1 MTETVGGKVARAG
14 LQSVAGRLGG
24 RAIDFATLLV
34 LAQLLVP
41 ADFGLIALAMTVILL
56 VEAVTDLPI
65 NQPILRAEDPT
76 PDYYDTA
83 FTLGLMRALVLASVV
98 AAAAAPVAAFYKE
111 PRLPLLIL
119 ALATAPMLR
128 SLVSPRMADFTR
140 VYNMWPD
147 FILTLSGKAVSFT
160 VVATLA
166 VTTQSY
172 WAIAAGTITTPL
184 VGNVLSYW
192 LAPYRPRLR
201 LTRWHV
207 FRDIVGW
214 SSVGQ
219 FFSALNF
226 QIDRILLG
234 RTLPAA
240 DLGRYALASDL
251 TGVAMQGILV
261 PFSGPLTVALAQ
273 ADKTEDL
280 RRAWDKTLNATVC
293 IMGPVLLALAVMTD
307 PTVDLLLGP
316 SWSNLSPILS
326 WLALTTIPA
335 IVGPILAPLANA
347 LFRPRLNAERAIVE
361 FAVKVPLMVVGIAMF
376 GLWGA
381 IAARGVTSLAGMLFS
396 LSGAATLT
404 GTRLVDQ
411 LWSLRRTSVGLLTF
425 AGICFW
431 MCPDHGQG
439 SGRLV
444 LGVQLASV
452 FGLALAGQW
461 LSMFAF
467 WFLAG
472 RPSDTIEATG
482 YRRLSNRR

>member
-1 MTETVGGKVARAG
+1 MTDTVGEKVARAS
-14 LQSVAGRLGG
+14 LQSVVGRLGG
-24 RAIDFATLLV
+24 RVIDFATLLV

-76 PDYYDTA
+76 PDDYDTA
-83 FTLGLMRALVLASVV
+83 FTLGLVRALVLVGVV
-98 AAAAAPVAAFYKE
+98 AAAARPVATFYDE

-128 SLVSPRMADFTR
+128 SLASPRMADFTR
-140 VYNMWPD
+140 AYNMWPD
-147 FILTLSGKAVSFT
+147 FVLTLSGKLASFAV
-160 VVATLA
+160 VVTLA
-166 VTTQSY
+166 VATPSY
-172 WAIAAGTITTPL
+172 WAISAGTITTPL
-184 VGNVLSYW
+184 VGNVLSYC
-192 LAPYRPRLR
+192 LAPYRPRLGLR
-201 LTRWHV
+201 RWHA
-207 FRDIVGW
+207 FKDILGW
-214 SSVGQ
+214 SSLGQ

-261 PFSGPLTVALAQ
+261 PFSGPLTVALAR
-273 ADKTEDL
+273 AGKTKDL
-280 RRAWDKTLNATVC
+280 RRAWDKTLNATFC
-293 IMGPVLLALAVMTD
+293 IMGPVLLAISVMTA
-307 PTVDLLLGP
+307 PIVDLLLGP
-316 SWSNLSPILS
+316 SWSDLSPILS

-347 LFRPRLNAERAIVE
+347 LFRPRLNAERTIVE
-361 FAVKVPLMVVGIAMF
+361 FAAKVPLMVVGIAMF

-381 IAARGVTSLAGMLFS
+381 IAARGMTSFAGMLFS

-411 LWSLRRTSVGLLTF
+411 IWSLRRTSLGLLTF
-425 AGICFW
+425 AGICYW
-431 MCPDHGQG
+431 LCPDDGQG
-439 SGRLV
+439 TGRLV
-444 LGVQLASV
+444 LGLQLGSA

-461 LSMFAF
+461 LSMFAV

-472 RPSDTIEATG
+472 RPPDTIEATL
-482 YRRLSNRR
+482 YNRLPHWG